1 MGDHIEIKGNY
12 KNVVLN
18 VKSTLTSVQ
27 QSVGSMPTADEDA
40 RRELKQLIENLSK
53 ALEQM
58 PTSLKDETE
67 AVATSAQVL
76 VEQAKAPKPNKTML
90 RLSGEGLKRAA
101 ENLAAVAPAAMAPAV
116 LTIATQVVA
125 AVIRMRAL
133 G

>member
-1 MGDHIEIKGNY
+1 MGDRIEIKGNY
-12 KNVVLN
+12 NNVVLN
-18 VKSTLTSVQ
+18 VKSTLTNVQ
-27 QSVGSMPTADEDA
+27 QSIGSMSAVDEDA
-40 RRELKQLIENLSK
+40 RRELKGLIEQLSQ

-58 PTSLKDETE
+58 PTSLKEEAE
-67 AVATSAQVL
+67 AVAASAQIL

-90 RLSGEGLKRAA
+90 HLSGEGFKKAA
-101 ENLAAVAPAAMAPAV
+101 ENLAGVAPAAVAPAV